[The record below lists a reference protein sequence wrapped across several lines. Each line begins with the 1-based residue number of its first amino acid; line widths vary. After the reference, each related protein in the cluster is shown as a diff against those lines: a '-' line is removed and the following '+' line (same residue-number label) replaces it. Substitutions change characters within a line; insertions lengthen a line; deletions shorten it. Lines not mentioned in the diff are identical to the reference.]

1 MESFGGG
8 CGLSL
13 LQWLAP
19 SRERKG
25 RTVLGQDVEEPW
37 ISRKRSTVA
46 AGGVGPE
53 KRMFVFNYGFR

>member
-1 MESFGGG
+1 MR
-8 CGLSL
+8 L

-46 AGGVGPE
+46 AGGVGPG
-53 KRMFVFNYGFR
+53 KRMFAFNYGFR